1 MTGSI
6 FIYQFIL
13 SQSGTILADTNV
25 LLIQYAERKKKKRE
39 SLCKNEMDA
48 F

>member
-25 LLIQYAERKKKKRE
+25 LLIQYAEREKKRE

>member
-25 LLIQYAERKKKKRE
+25 LLIQYVERGKKE